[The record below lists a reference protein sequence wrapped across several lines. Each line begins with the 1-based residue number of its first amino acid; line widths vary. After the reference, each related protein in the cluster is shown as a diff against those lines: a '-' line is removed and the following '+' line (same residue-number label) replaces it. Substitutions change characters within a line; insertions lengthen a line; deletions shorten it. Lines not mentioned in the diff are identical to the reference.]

1 MSDTDERHTYT
12 SSLNNTSAS
21 STRARFMQRSM
32 RSSATFVA
40 CDKYK
45 YEFGP
50 NKDIIQSVS
59 FEGEDINERCPPRH
73 PLIVAF
79 QSTLSSSLSSK
90 KNRTSQ
96 SGGIVYEYL
105 VQTLRGSHL

>member
-50 NKDIIQSVS
+50 NKHKKDYSAKRYHVKKLLQQNVGPPSPKFCAIN
-59 FEGEDINERCPPRH
+59 DINAMHKSSDNIIYGPPPRLYNH
-73 PLIVAF
+73 Y
-79 QSTLSSSLSSK
+79 S
-90 KNRTSQ
+90 
-96 SGGIVYEYL
+96 
-105 VQTLRGSHL
+105 